1 MKARRVTLALGR
13 SMLMEAFY
21 IPETVLDAGRVR
33 DYELAAC
40 RLFLAW
46 QNAAPE
52 VRRPVFEIEGLP
64 KESAMLEKALFR
76 SPKPART
83 RASDTARAQQQGE

>member
-13 SMLMEAFY
+13 TPLMEAFY
-21 IPETVLDAGRVR
+21 VPETVLDAGWVT

-52 VRRPVFEIEGLP
+52 VRRPICEVEGLP
-64 KESAMLEKALFR
+64 KESAALNKALFR
-76 SPKPART
+76 SPKPAR
-83 RASDTARAQQQGE
+83 RTA

>member
-13 SMLMEAFY
+13 TPLEAVFHV
-21 IPETVLDAGRVR
+21 PETVLDAGRVT

-46 QNAAPE
+46 QNGFPH
-52 VRRPVFEIEGLP
+52 VRSPVCEIEGLP
-64 KESAMLEKALFR
+64 LESAALTKALFR
-76 SPKPART
+76 SPKPSKRPAKQPT
-83 RASDTARAQQQGE
+83 VESAYA